1 MNTNTTPTTARK
13 GSGRT
18 KGSYSFVTLSLA
30 DLNAKLINP
39 DTKVMVGRKFA
50 EQHGFT
56 GMTCAPASSA
66 YGKIAGST
74 PATKVAAVV
83 TDLDAGDSKSPSVAT
98 PSITEPAP
106 TAESTGEPAP
116 VATVTSLD

>member
-1 MNTNTTPTTARK
+1 MNTNTTPTKPRK

-18 KGSYSFVTLSLA
+18 KGSFSFVTLSLA
-30 DLNAKLINP
+30 ELNAKLINP

-56 GMTCAPASSA
+56 GMTCAPVSTL

-74 PATKVAAVV
+74 PATKVAATV
-83 TDLDAGDSKSPSVAT
+83 TDLDAGTSQSPAVAT
-98 PSITEPAP
+98 PATEPAP
-106 TAESTGEPAP
+106 SAEATGEPAIA
-116 VATVTSLD
+116 ATVTSLD